1 MKFEFLLKAH
11 KHNLDSWMRNKIK
24 KTPLSIYSQSHQK
37 QKKKKWDSDF
47 NDICVYKYKAILNKT
62 QMGMYQKQL
71 KTQVNPQPRK
81 KNNSSNKSFSRNL
94 SSNI

>member
-37 QKKKKWDSDF
+37 KKKRNSDF
-47 NDICVYKYKAILNKT
+47 NDIYVYKYKAILNKT
-62 QMGMYQKQL
+62 QMGKYQKQL
-71 KTQVNPQPRK
+71 KTQVNPQPRN
-81 KNNSSNKSFSRNL
+81 KNNSSSKSFNQ
-94 SSNI
+94 NKF